1 MRETGDLTPG
11 RAKGRPPIMNTN
23 ALKVLKKIV
32 EKNNDKTLEEYSEL
46 LKIETNISVCKSTI
60 ENSLKKLNYNRK
72 KKRFFAEEPLR
83 KDVKKKK

>member
-1 MRETGDLTPG
+1 MRETGNLTPG

-60 ENSLKKLNYNRK
+60 ENLLKKLNYN
-72 KKRFFAEEPLR
+72 KKRSVFLQKNSFE
-83 KDVKKKK
+83 KT